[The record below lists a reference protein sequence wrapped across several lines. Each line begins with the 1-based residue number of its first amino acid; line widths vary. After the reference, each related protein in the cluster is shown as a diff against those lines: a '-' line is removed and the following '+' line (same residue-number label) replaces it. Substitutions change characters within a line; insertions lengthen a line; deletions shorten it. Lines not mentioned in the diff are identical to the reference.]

1 MCIFGTHWVSAGSDF
16 RVTSERN
23 TNPGPEEDCS
33 IGLNLQQEDL
43 LSTATVKT
51 ILGPYFKLNDVIHLE
66 EEVTVTER
74 ILISYVWELLMLNGL
89 WSVSDWSLQNACF
102 YPFRTKII
110 NMSVFDIIFE
120 CIERLFLSFD
130 VFLIIWVAPCKTSLF
145 FCAEMKTHNEPKMEM
160 KARFHRTAQAAGHMI
175 FWTGCRW
182 WQLVEKNLSLPAILY
197 TLSRLEPTNC
207 FSLNTPNT
215 GVYERRPWHFWMIM
229 GHWEQLSLLHIYTPS
244 FTLQHFVSYSH
255 QLSLMLS

>member
-1 MCIFGTHWVSAGSDF
+1 MTQWVSAGNDF

-33 IGLNLQQEDL
+33 VGLNLQQEDL
-43 LSTATVKT
+43 LSSATVKT
-51 ILGPYFKLNDVIHLE
+51 ILGTYFKLKDVIHLE

-110 NMSVFDIIFE
+110 NRSIFDIIFE

-130 VFLIIWVAPCKTSLF
+130 VFLIIWVAPCKTSLL
-145 FCAEMKTHNEPKMEM
+145 CRDENAQWAKNGNEGTFPQDSTSSWSHDILDRLQMV
-160 KARFHRTAQAAGHMI
+160 AAGGEESELASNPVHI
-175 FWTGCRW
+175 VKAGAN
-182 WQLVEKNLSLPAILY
+182 E
-197 TLSRLEPTNC
+197 
-207 FSLNTPNT
+207 
-215 GVYERRPWHFWMIM
+215 
-229 GHWEQLSLLHIYTPS
+229 LL
-244 FTLQHFVSYSH
+244 
-255 QLSLMLS
+255 